1 MTRIYRGLACMLMF
15 GLSPIGC
22 HQRSER
28 APDTAQSVAPAAA
41 YSASAPREQ
50 RDDAQVSPAEPLAAP
65 PPPAPEGV
73 AHDEAKAEGSTA
85 VARGVGAGHRLRAAK
100 RKAGGN
106 VALGAPV
113 QAVERASA
121 APELDTEAYAP
132 VVERGFVSATDAPLS
147 TFSIDVDTAAYSNVR
162 RFLRQGQLPPAGAVR
177 IEELINYFPF
187 AYAEPAG
194 DEPFSVTTEI
204 SRAPWNERHRLLH
217 VGLQG
222 KRIDASKL
230 PPRNL
235 VFLLDVSGSMQDE
248 NKLPLLQRSLASL
261 TETLGPDDRIAIV
274 VYAGAS
280 GVVLP
285 PTSGADQ
292 ARILEALDRLEAG
305 GSTNGA
311 GGIELAYSVASD
323 MARSGAINRVIL
335 ATDGDFNVG
344 VTSQSE
350 LLTLIELKRKS
361 GVFLSVLGF
370 GMGNYKDSTLELLA
384 DKGNGN
390 YAYIDS
396 LSEARKV
403 LVKEG
408 GATLLTIAKDV
419 KLQVEFNPAKVAAYR
434 LLGYENRRLEDRD
447 FNDDRKDAGEL
458 GAGHSVT
465 ALYEIVPP
473 GVALDLPGVDAL
485 KYQSTPAPKGTHDGE
500 LCNIK
505 LRYKAPGAEQSRLL
519 ERAVV
524 DAGRSLDQTSPDF
537 RFSAAV
543 AVFGMV
549 LGESPSRG
557 SSSFALARELAAG
570 STLPD
575 PEGYRREFASLVD
588 TAARLKR

>member
-1 MTRIYRGLACMLMF
+1 M
-15 GLSPIGC
+15 
-22 HQRSER
+22 R
-28 APDTAQSVAPAAA
+28 AKKP
-41 YSASAPREQ
+41 
-50 RDDAQVSPAEPLAAP
+50 
-65 PPPAPEGV
+65 
-73 AHDEAKAEGSTA
+73 
-85 VARGVGAGHRLRAAK
+85 
-100 RKAGGN
+100 KAGGGA
-106 VALGAPV
+106 ALGAAGAV
-113 QAVERASA
+113 QALPPATG
-121 APELDTEAYAP
+121 APQFDTEAYAAVAP
-132 VVERGFVSATDAPLS
+132 HDFVRANEAPLS
-147 TFSIDVDTAAYSNVR
+147 TFSIDVDTASYSNVR
-162 RFLRQGQLPPAGAVR
+162 RFLRQGQLPPGGAVR
-177 IEELINYFPF
+177 VEELINYFPF
-187 AYAEPAG
+187 AYAEPTG
-194 DEPFSVTTEI
+194 DEPFSVTTEV
-204 SRAPWNERHRLLH
+204 SKAPWNERHRLLH
-217 VGLQG
+217 VGLQA
-222 KRIDASKL
+222 KRIDDSKL

-261 TETLGPDDRIAIV
+261 TETLGEQDRIAIA

-280 GVVLP
+280 GLVLP
-285 PTSGADQ
+285 PTRGNDH

-311 GGIELAYSVASD
+311 DGIELAYAVASD
-323 MARSGAINRVIL
+323 MARAGAINRVIL

-350 LLTLIELKRKS
+350 LLSLIEKKRET
-361 GVFLSVLGF
+361 GVYLSVLGF

-408 GATLLTIAKDV
+408 GGTLLTLAKDV

-434 LLGYENRRLEDRD
+434 LIGYENRRLEDRD

-465 ALYEIVPP
+465 ALYEIVPAGTP
-473 GVALDLPGVDAL
+473 IDVPSVDKL
-485 KYQSTPAPKGTHDGE
+485 KYQTLPVATGAHGSE
-500 LCNIK
+500 LCTIK
-505 LRYKAPGAEQSRLL
+505 FRYKAPSARESRLL
-519 ERAVV
+519 ERAVL
-524 DAGRSLDQTSPDF
+524 DTGRALDQTSSDF

-557 SSSFALARELAAG
+557 ASSFALARQLAEG
-570 STLPD
+570 SSAHD
-575 PEGYRREFASLVD
+575 PEGYRREFLSLVD
-588 TAARLKR
+588 TAASLRR